1 MNWIMERKKLSELHP
16 AAYNP
21 REIRQEAIDGLGGS
35 IDRYGVLVPMI
46 WNKRSGNIV
55 GGHQR
60 FKVLQSKGV
69 EETDVV
75 VVDLDD
81 NEEVALNITMNN
93 PATRGTFTKSVVG
106 LLQESEKTMADDF
119 FAAMSSGGLTSVNT
133 LLVGGQFVYFGGL
146 RIDEGI
152 AVMSSRWNMSDRLE
166 QLSTIVVRID
176 GRAKIYEF
184 SRDETVGDVVLSL
197 RPMSMPCRFI
207 DIEEEV

>member
-1 MNWIMERKKLSELHP
+1 M
-16 AAYNP
+16 
-21 REIRQEAIDGLGGS
+21 
-35 IDRYGVLVPMI
+35 
-46 WNKRSGNIV
+46 
-55 GGHQR
+55 
-60 FKVLQSKGV
+60 
-69 EETDVV
+69 
-75 VVDLDD
+75 
-81 NEEVALNITMNN
+81 
-93 PATRGTFTKSVVG
+93 
-106 LLQESEKTMADDF
+106 
-119 FAAMSSGGLTSVNT
+119 
-133 LLVGGQFVYFGGL
+133 GGQFVYFGGL

>member
-1 MNWIMERKKLSELHP
+1 MERKKLSELHP

-35 IDRYGVLVPMI
+35 IDRYGVLVPII

-119 FAAMSSGGLTSVNT
+119 
-133 LLVGGQFVYFGGL
+133 
-146 RIDEGI
+146 
-152 AVMSSRWNMSDRLE
+152 
-166 QLSTIVVRID
+166 
-176 GRAKIYEF
+176 K
-184 SRDETVGDVVLSL
+184 TVGLADMLNYLGRYKFDQPGEGEGKKGSGKGKGGTEGTKEGM
-197 RPMSMPCRFI
+197 RCPRCRSVWKKANGEI
-207 DIEEEV
+207 VQRNGASNV